1 MTCSYC
7 CMKQDKILNS
17 FKKIQKL
24 EQLPELNQYVSFAV
38 TGGEPLLPCVEGRLF
53 ALLTALKQQ
62 QKPIYLYTNGL
73 NLTPP
78 LAADIGKYVDGIN
91 IGLHKIDIDL
101 MYKLIRI
108 HKEILPIRVLVWE
121 KLCPPYI
128 EELCN
133 EHGIAL
139 RKWKM
144 DDCDIENEDRVLW
157 ED

>member
-1 MTCSYC
+1 
-7 CMKQDKILNS
+7 
-17 FKKIQKL
+17 
-24 EQLPELNQYVSFAV
+24 
-38 TGGEPLLPCVEGRLF
+38 LLPCVEGRLF